1 MRRALTELN
10 IEQITK
16 FINSNQLLPDV
27 ESDAKARTLSIN
39 TLRLMSNEHI
49 DFLTLYYKELEEKEA
64 TEALRDLGFESE
76 ISFKEKIDLLK
87 GVIRIN
93 LTDVVKTNIKLLLKK
108 NIFGKSRKNDGFQ
121 KYQDLIE
128 KRTKREINKYLQVF
142 KIKNKVIRR
151 RKIREYFILDRNMVK
166 FLDLYDMNNFEYQLS
181 EKNLPALKEKDLQKP
196 SEKLKNVESEGR
208 PLSKG
213 RKPRKIREISIYDKV
228 DNINVILRKKK
239 ILRLEPCGHI
249 NYHVDRK
256 FKLKSI
262 RKKIDALPSVK
273 FDLQTYEEFDL
284 RAFIEDILYIRN
296 GIDPPRN
303 SNFKSIKD
311 FKSKA
316 KREKFFFSQILWRF
330 IARLLMKQDKYLSFK
345 DAKMLSKE
353 IRCNLLMKDIEYFYN
368 IFYNSG
374 HYFTR

>member
-16 FINSNQLLPDV
+16 FIQSNRLLPDV
-27 ESDAKARTLSIN
+27 ENDAKARTLSIN
-39 TLRLMSNEHI
+39 ALRLMSNENV
-49 DFLTLYYKELEEKEA
+49 DFLSLYYKDLEEKEA
-64 TEALRDLGFESE
+64 TEALKELGFESN
-76 ISFKEKIDLLK
+76 ISFREKIDLLK

-93 LTDVVKTNIKLLLKK
+93 LTDVIKTNIKLLLKK
-108 NIFGKSRKNDGFQ
+108 DVFGKSRKNDGFQ

-128 KRTKREINKYLQVF
+128 KTTRREVNKYLQVF

-151 RKIREYFILDRNMVK
+151 RKIREHFILDRNINR
-166 FLDLYDMNNFEYQLS
+166 FLDLYDMNDFEYQLS
-181 EKNLPALKEKDLQKP
+181 EKNLPALKKKDIEKP
-196 SEKLKNVESEGR
+196 SEKLKDAEPEDR

-213 RKPRKIREISIYDKV
+213 KKPRKIREISIYDKV
-228 DNINVILRKKK
+228 DNVNVILRKKK
-239 ILRLEPCGHI
+239 ILKLEPSGHI
-249 NYHVDRK
+249 DYHVDRK

-262 RKKIDALPSVK
+262 RKKIDALPTVK

-296 GIDPPRN
+296 GIEPPKN
-303 SNFKSIKD
+303 SNFKSVKD

-316 KREKFFFSQILWRF
+316 KRERLFFNQILWRF
-330 IARLLMKQDKYLSFK
+330 IARLLMKQDKYLSFR

-368 IFYNSG
+368 VFYNSG